1 MSSLDKPWSI
11 DVTRKLNA
19 RKKWWFEYIGKYG
32 GGENRGWK
40 AHRANRLSSW
50 EMFSQMPA
58 DAAVAL
64 GLRIGR
70 NDYEADA
77 VGDSIEQT

>member
-1 MSSLDKPWSI
+1 
-11 DVTRKLNA
+11 
-19 RKKWWFEYIGKYG
+19 
-32 GGENRGWK
+32 
-40 AHRANRLSSW
+40 
-50 EMFSQMPA
+50 MPA